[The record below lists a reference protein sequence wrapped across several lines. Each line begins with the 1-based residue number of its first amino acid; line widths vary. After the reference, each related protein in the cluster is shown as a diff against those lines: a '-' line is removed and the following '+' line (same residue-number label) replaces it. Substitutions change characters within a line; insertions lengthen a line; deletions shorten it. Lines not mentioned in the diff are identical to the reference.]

1 MKPNTVTYSTTSFNS
16 FDGAPCWCT
25 AWIALAMYCNKEII
39 ELLCCLIIINASQ
52 VLLSSGAAHYTIY
65 CQTISSSDKVLHHLS
80 NWHKIRI
87 VPVHN
92 DQRPRRSDA
101 AKLNFTLEV
110 CGRIGEYCRETVVI
124 YNKMV

>member
-1 MKPNTVTYSTTSFNS
+1 M
-16 FDGAPCWCT
+16 
-25 AWIALAMYCNKEII
+25 IQ
-39 ELLCCLIIINASQ
+39 LLRCLIIINTTQ
-52 VLLSSGAAHYTIY
+52 VLLSSSVHHYTIY
-65 CQTISSSDKVLHHLS
+65 VQTISSSDNVLHHLAK
-80 NWHKIRI
+80 WHKIRI